1 MLLFLDIIFL
11 NGLNNGLNLD
21 FELNDVD
28 MYELILSELLYSEQS
43 RDGLQSMYQENFVNS
58 AILVLTKILENASIK
73 ESLGD
78 AVFNLLKN
86 KLAELEKSSR

>member
-1 MLLFLDIIFL
+1 
-11 NGLNNGLNLD
+11 
-21 FELNDVD
+21 

-86 KLAELEKSSR
+86 KLAELEKAADDTENFISVFDTIIDILNDSTVERKPC